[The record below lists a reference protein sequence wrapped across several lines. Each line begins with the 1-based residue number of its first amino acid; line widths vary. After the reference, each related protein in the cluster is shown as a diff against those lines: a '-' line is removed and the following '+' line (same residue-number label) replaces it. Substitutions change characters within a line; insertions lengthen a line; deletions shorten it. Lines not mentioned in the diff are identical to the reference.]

1 MTECF
6 GTYILLRNKMSGIC
20 LGDNENA
27 SDIVMKRIS
36 KTKNVLKRLYTT
48 LKRYQ
53 KEEMF
58 QTTEVSIIFEEANIL
73 LDKIIG
79 LEVAIKN
86 ILKGKDEFN
95 INFSN
100 MQDIMAG
107 MIRPR
112 EAISTE
118 LYNEAFEYIKKSDFR
133 MSPDDPTTFI
143 TPEWYHK
150 KRTTAGH
157 VLFTAKAD
165 EFFPYKRIQMSAMQT
180 RGL

>member
-73 LDKIIG
+73 LDKING
-79 LEVAIKN
+79 
-86 ILKGKDEFN
+86 
-95 INFSN
+95 INV
-100 MQDIMAG
+100 
-107 MIRPR
+107 
-112 EAISTE
+112 
-118 LYNEAFEYIKKSDFR
+118 K
-133 MSPDDPTTFI
+133 
-143 TPEWYHK
+143 
-150 KRTTAGH
+150 
-157 VLFTAKAD
+157 
-165 EFFPYKRIQMSAMQT
+165 
-180 RGL
+180 